1 MSSIVNNFA
10 ENSVTMNAGSTMNGD
25 VHIENVNQ
33 GKEEESSTEN
43 TNDSE
48 QKQLKSPLRLSRKK
62 GTKIDFIRVM
72 NAWYECGKVEDM
84 NGNKL
89 TKKDYFDWLGHLFN
103 IDLSGYSN
111 DLSNSMSS
119 SVAYEKQSRI
129 FDELK
134 RKNEEIFNSK

>member
-33 GKEEESSTEN
+33 GKDEGSTTEN

-89 TKKDYFDWLGHLFN
+89 TKKIILTGWATCS
-103 IDLSGYSN
+103 ISTCQ
-111 DLSNSMSS
+111 
-119 SVAYEKQSRI
+119 ATATTCRI
-129 FDELK
+129 
-134 RKNEEIFNSK
+134 RCQAV

>member
-33 GKEEESSTEN
+33 GKDEGNTAET

-72 NAWYECGKVEDM
+72 NAWSPVQHRLVRLQQRPVE
-84 NGNKL
+84 
-89 TKKDYFDWLGHLFN
+89 FD
-103 IDLSGYSN
+103 
-111 DLSNSMSS
+111 
-119 SVAYEKQSRI
+119 VKQCS
-129 FDELK
+129 L
-134 RKNEEIFNSK
+134 

>member
-1 MSSIVNNFA
+1 MEI
-10 ENSVTMNAGSTMNGD
+10 
-25 VHIENVNQ
+25 
-33 GKEEESSTEN
+33 
-43 TNDSE
+43 
-48 QKQLKSPLRLSRKK
+48 
-62 GTKIDFIRVM
+62 
-72 NAWYECGKVEDM
+72 GKVEDM
-84 NGNKL
+84 NGNKQK
-89 TKKDYFDWLGHLFN
+89 KKDYFDWLSRLFN

>member
-33 GKEEESSTEN
+33 GKDEGSTTET

-48 QKQLKSPLRLSRKK
+48 QKQLKSPLR
-62 GTKIDFIRVM
+62 
-72 NAWYECGKVEDM
+72 
-84 NGNKL
+84 
-89 TKKDYFDWLGHLFN
+89 LFN